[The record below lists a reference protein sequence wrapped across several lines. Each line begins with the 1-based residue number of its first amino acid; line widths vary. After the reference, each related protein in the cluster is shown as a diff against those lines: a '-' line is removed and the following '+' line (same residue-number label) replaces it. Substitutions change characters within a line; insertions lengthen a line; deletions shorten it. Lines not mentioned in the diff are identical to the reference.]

1 MKMKN
6 KPCTRLSNTR
16 RSAAQNGAEEKVA
29 RHFDGSR
36 DFRRPDDSESHV
48 FPKMA
53 IIISARPVTCDSSP
67 AFLEHDAL
75 EKIPL
80 RQEMFL
86 LVQNKKKKI
95 MMSGFIDHRRPY
107 QRPGESGETD
117 FFTII
122 SSIVE
127 MFANVYAARQFLQTQ
142 TNLIVRR
149 TAEWK
154 SISCEHLVKR
164 LLVRQ
169 KKRDV
174 NEFSRLF
181 MKIK

>member
-1 MKMKN
+1 MN
-6 KPCTRLSNTR
+6 EDETSRAPGSNTR

-53 IIISARPVTCDSSP
+53 IIISARPVTCDSSQT
-67 AFLEHDAL
+67 FLEHDAL

-80 RQEMFL
+80 NKKCFCYL
-86 LVQNKKKKI
+86 KKKKI

-107 QRPGESGETD
+107 QRPAESGETD

-127 MFANVYAARQFLQTQ
+127 MLTNVYTARKFLQAQ
-142 TNLIVRR
+142 TNFIVQR
-149 TAEWK
+149 
-154 SISCEHLVKR
+154 CG
-164 LLVRQ
+164 
-169 KKRDV
+169 
-174 NEFSRLF
+174 
-181 MKIK
+181 